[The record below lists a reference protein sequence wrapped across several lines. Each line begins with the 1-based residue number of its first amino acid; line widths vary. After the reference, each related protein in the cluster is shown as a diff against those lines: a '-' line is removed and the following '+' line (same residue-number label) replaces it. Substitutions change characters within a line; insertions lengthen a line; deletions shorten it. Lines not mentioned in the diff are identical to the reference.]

1 MIILCV
7 AYLFVTIVVLLKIFG
22 YIRDDMTLHSVMNVC
37 SKWAELVDLV
47 VTDDDWQMHVRRR
60 WPLFKPHFRVDSWK
74 DIHIM
79 L

>member
-1 MIILCV
+1 
-7 AYLFVTIVVLLKIFG
+7 
-22 YIRDDMTLHSVMNVC
+22 MTLHSVMNVC